1 MMNDDSQ
8 HLKRIRQIV
17 KDWSDP
23 FKDFLTSHVNSV
35 DGCER
40 LLSMIHEIQAD
51 RTQTRIESGNAYYV
65 GMTDDGVFVQNMWD
79 EEMPVQEYSLEEFE
93 RLLLPRLEQVKCKER
108 GY

>member
-1 MMNDDSQ
+1 MNDYSER
-8 HLKRIRQIV
+8 LKRIRRIV
-17 KDWSDP
+17 KNWSHP

-65 GMTDDGVFVQNMWD
+65 DITADGVRVQNMWD